1 MNNFGKKHPETTG
14 NGVLVNDGK
23 TVKKTPPLK
32 PTFASL
38 CTGMIIAFAF
48 YQLGAILHRFV
59 PVIPTYAWMI
69 IAVVL
74 VKGTGIMSEE
84 LEDAAREWGQFAIKS

>member
-1 MNNFGKKHPETTG
+1 MYRDDHCVRLFI
-14 NGVLVNDGK
+14 
-23 TVKKTPPLK
+23 
-32 PTFASL
+32 SL
-38 CTGMIIAFAF
+38 ARSCTG
-48 YQLGAILHRFV
+48 FV

-84 LEDAAREWGQFAIKS
+84 LEDAAREWGTVCHQELDGGGTLRGSVLP

>member
-1 MNNFGKKHPETTG
+1 MHRDDHC
-14 NGVLVNDGK
+14 VRLLSAWRD
-23 TVKKTPPLK
+23 L
-32 PTFASL
+32 A
-38 CTGMIIAFAF
+38 
-48 YQLGAILHRFV
+48 RFV

-84 LEDAAREWGQFAIKS
+84 LEDAAREWGAVCH